1 VTARDAAAT
10 RERLLR
16 AAQKRFTVYGFE
28 GTSTRDIA
36 DEAGVNVSLISRYFG
51 SKAGLYAEVLAHSS
65 RMFAQA
71 LEAHG
76 AETPDL
82 ETLLA
87 GWLRGLRSD
96 AWPEYGGEHPLMLL
110 VRRSG
115 SDPGTDELRRGALL
129 SVLAQVERVVAGGG
143 RARTATDRVRA
154 ELLMAFLAG
163 LTVLHEL
170 VDDELPSAQH
180 PRALRSEVRR
190 VGQAIAE
197 G

>member
-1 VTARDAAAT
+1 VTPRDATAT

-16 AAQKRFTVYGFE
+16 AAQKRFTVYGFD

-51 SKAGLYAEVLAHSS
+51 SKAGLYAEVVTHSA
-65 RMFAQA
+65 RMFAEA
-71 LEAHG
+71 LEENDEAL
-76 AETPDL
+76 PDL
-82 ETLLA
+82 DTLLT
-87 GWLRGLRSD
+87 GWLRGLRAD

-110 VRRSG
+110 VRRAG
-115 SDPGTDELRRGALL
+115 SDPATDELRRGAVLAA
-129 SVLAQVERVVAGGG
+129 LAQVERVVTGGG
-143 RARTATDRVRA
+143 RARTAAERVRA

-170 VDDELPSAQH
+170 VGDELPSARH
-180 PRALRSEVRR
+180 PRTLHSELRR
-190 VGQAIAE
+190 VTDEVVE